1 MRGQEEAQLTG
12 GGPRARHEALA
23 ILTQVCT
30 HGTGT
35 HSTHARVQ
43 DSHSKCTQHS
53 IYPLGQFYQFLRHVP
68 GLCHGVETTVEG
80 SQGPGGGVADAL
92 KPRFPVGV
100 TVGGAPFQPQQLR
113 GLKTPPSQG
122 KLMKAWVCACLCV
135 DGLGRGRRG
144 WL

>member
-23 ILTQVCT
+23 VLTQVCT

-80 SQGPGGGVADAL
+80 SQGPGGG
-92 KPRFPVGV
+92 G
-100 TVGGAPFQPQQLR
+100 
-113 GLKTPPSQG
+113 
-122 KLMKAWVCACLCV
+122 C
-135 DGLGRGRRG
+135 
-144 WL
+144 